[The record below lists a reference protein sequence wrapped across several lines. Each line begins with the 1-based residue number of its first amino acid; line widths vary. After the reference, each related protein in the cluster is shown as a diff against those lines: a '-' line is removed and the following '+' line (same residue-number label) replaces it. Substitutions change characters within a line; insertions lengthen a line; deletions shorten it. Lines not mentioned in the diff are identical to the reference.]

1 MSRIILASFALSFTI
16 TGCDSKTCDTAG
28 VCDTGPAGGDGGGG
42 DGGGPTAIAITDIT
56 WGCSGSDY
64 SFSVTADGA
73 PNGIDIWMGQ
83 DAASPWG
90 PEVHQLDAT
99 GAADDGSWTSF
110 DHILPTVYPD
120 FGNQVDNQNT
130 GFICGKPESMEY
142 TLGFIFEI
150 FSGDSSEE
158 CRWVAGGGAVA
169 VAGITGFDL
178 SGCSEW

>member
-1 MSRIILASFALSFTI
+1 
-16 TGCDSKTCDTAG
+16 
-28 VCDTGPAGGDGGGG
+28 
-42 DGGGPTAIAITDIT
+42 
-56 WGCSGSDY
+56 
-64 SFSVTADGA
+64 
-73 PNGIDIWMGQ
+73 MGQ

-150 FSGDSSEE
+150 FSGTTSEE
-158 CRWVAGGGAVA
+158 CRWVAGPAVD
-169 VAGITGFDL
+169 ITDIAGFDL